1 MSGRVGTAASD
12 ALVTTTATAATCR
25 GFRVES
31 GKFGLQFAIL
41 YLLTECCQ
49 STFTLPLAFGQLL
62 FTLPLTFSELL
73 LVFKTS
79 AQGEGLYGGLLSLN
93 CGRRA

>member
-12 ALVTTTATAATCR
+12 ALVTTTATAATAATCR

-49 STFTLPLAFGQLL
+49 STFTLRLA
-62 FTLPLTFSELL
+62 FSELL
-73 LVFKTS
+73 LVLKTS